1 MFLLKPKYLNENLS
15 VDERLMYLHGEKNPK
30 RLREVFENQKLPF
43 QLRKVALEREKD
55 KAYLESV
62 VENVNEYDD
71 FRVYALNM
79 VTKPELCEF
88 VLRNCKYDPTF
99 IGSDINTLNRTNEL
113 YFNSARYLYN
123 FKKQDILEDIYNTTP
138 HDNIKLIILQYI
150 TNETF
155 LYDVAKN
162 AKGYNTAKVAITNL
176 HNETILKDLAIQN
189 QYCGNYAI
197 DKINNQNA
205 LKEIVLKQKNIINRE
220 NAIKKII
227 DPSDLIK
234 PLRDE
239 YLSSICDDPLNN
251 YMETEVLARTKDK
264 TARIILLLTNGEYFS
279 VTRELGI
286 NCNEILETDLDIIY
300 PIIKKLIAI
309 VCESHSGK
317 PRELIS
323 GLKKCI
329 QILHYNNI
337 LVNEIETEIPKSITI
352 SGEYRDYYGDGYEKY
367 SDEQYKEEIELW

>member
-15 VDERLMYLHGEKNPK
+15 VDERLMYLHREKNPK

-55 KAYLESV
+55 TTYLEEIV
-62 VENVNEYDD
+62 KNVNEFDD
-71 FRVYALNM
+71 FRDYALNK
-79 VTKPELCEF
+79 VSSPELCEF
-88 VLRNCKYDPTF
+88 ILKNCKYDPTF
-99 IGSDINTLNRTNEL
+99 IGGDIKDIWQNIL
-113 YFNSARYLYN
+113 YFNSA
-123 FKKQDILEDIYNTTP
+123 KKLNYYDKQNILENIYNTTP
-138 HDNIKLIILQYI
+138 HDGIKIIVLQYI
-150 TNETF
+150 TNESF

-162 AKGYNTAKVAITNL
+162 AEGYNTAEAAITNI
-176 HNETILKDLAIQN
+176 HNETILKDLTIQN

-205 LKEIVLKQKNIINRE
+205 LKEIVLKQKNIFNRE

-309 VCESHSGK
+309 VCESHSYK
-317 PRELIS
+317 PKELIS